1 MSAHGH
7 QTMTAKSFQGCATH
21 LEAGGLPRARA
32 GPTASHASVPARLSP
47 LPHWSNRSRSSVDQ
61 PPCPCASHAAHAFPK
76 IVNLVLNLNEKTKFP
91 MNGKVEFDFLPGCK
105 SDLPMVTDR
114 KDREKKERGAPTR
127 EIYSPPPDHDQS
139 RDRSN
144 NRNALLTQ
152 LTQPRARPVRGVAG
166 GDEQVSARR

>member
-1 MSAHGH
+1 
-7 QTMTAKSFQGCATH
+7 MTAKSFQGCATH

-47 LPHWSNRSRSSVDQ
+47 LPHWPNRSRSSIDQ

-76 IVNLVLNLNEKTKFP
+76 IVNLVLNLKEKTKFP

-105 SDLPMVTDR
+105 SDLPMITDR

-139 RDRSN
+139 AIDRTTVTPADTADTADTAKSKTC
-144 NRNALLTQ
+144 A
-152 LTQPRARPVRGVAG
+152 GVAG
-166 GDEQVSARR
+166 GEERRSERDVRARR

>member
-1 MSAHGH
+1 
-7 QTMTAKSFQGCATH
+7 MTAKSFQGCATH

-47 LPHWSNRSRSSVDQ
+47 LPHWPNRSRSSVDQ

-105 SDLPMVTDR
+105 SDLPMTSDR
-114 KDREKKERGAPTR
+114 KDREKRR
-127 EIYSPPPDHDQS
+127 E
-139 RDRSN
+139 
-144 NRNALLTQ
+144 ALQHAKST
-152 LTQPRARPVRGVAG
+152 ARPPTTISPRSMMIGTTVTPAVSDTADTAKSKTGAGVAG